1 MKKLIKRKK
10 IADLTKIAKQIY
22 YLEINQDLGE
32 EEKIEKIS
40 QIIGKLNPKELM
52 YIDKIIMKNFL
63 QK

>member
-52 YIDKIIMKNFL
+52 DIDKIIMKNFL

>member
-22 YLEINQDLGE
+22 YLEINQDLEE

-52 YIDKIIMKNFL
+52 DIDKIIMKNFL